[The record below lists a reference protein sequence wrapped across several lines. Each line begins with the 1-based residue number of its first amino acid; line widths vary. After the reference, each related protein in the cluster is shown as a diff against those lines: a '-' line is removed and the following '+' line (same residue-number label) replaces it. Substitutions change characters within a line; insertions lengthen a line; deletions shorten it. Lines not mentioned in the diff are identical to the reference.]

1 MAIGTY
7 ILLVVESSPRKTVRG
22 SVFLEAN
29 MNRRLKRLMTEIER
43 RGGLIKVRGEV
54 PDEVAEHFF
63 EEVLACHEC
72 RELAI
77 VQMLTE
83 PPIDQILAGRTS
95 KPERQRH

>member
-1 MAIGTY
+1 MGTY
-7 ILLVVESSPRKTVRG
+7 LLPIVETLPRKSVRG

-29 MNRRLKRLMTEIER
+29 MNRRLKQLMKEIER
-43 RGGLIKVRGEV
+43 RGRLIKVHGEV

-63 EEVLACHEC
+63 QEVLACREC

-77 VQMLTE
+77 GEMLTE

-95 KPERQRH
+95 KPERQGH